1 MTTRRSAPVLLAPV
15 FVAATLFL
23 GACGSKGTTTTA
35 NKVSDSTTIAGG
47 ATTVVGAPTTLDA
60 NGNGPRPTF
69 DPALM
74 KPYTDCMKEHGVDAA
89 NLGRGGRGGRNG
101 QGDPNASSTDP
112 TTTTTVAN
120 AAPTTTLDP
129 AVVDAARTA
138 CADKRP
144 AGFGAGGQGGQGGVQ
159 GGVQNNQAMQAY
171 RSCLKDNGVTLPDRG
186 QPGQPG
192 QPGAQP
198 GQPGAQ
204 PGQPGDNQPT
214 EAQAGAAPTSPPTF
228 PKNSGSVDPNAPGS
242 PDGGQPD
249 PNNPQGGR
257 GGRGGP
263 LAGLDQNDPVV
274 KVAVEKCAVLLPQR
288 PADGTAS
295 TTTTA

>member
-1 MTTRRSAPVLLAPV
+1 
-15 FVAATLFL
+15 
-23 GACGSKGTTTTA
+23 
-35 NKVSDSTTIAGG
+35 
-47 ATTVVGAPTTLDA
+47 
-60 NGNGPRPTF
+60 
-69 DPALM
+69 M

-112 TTTTTVAN
+112 TTTDTTTTTTVAN

-186 QPGQPG
+186 QPGT
-192 QPGAQP
+192 
-198 GQPGAQ
+198 Q

-214 EAQAGAAPTSPPTF
+214 GAQGGAAPTSPPTF
-228 PKNSGSVDPNAPGS
+228 PKNNGSVDPNAPAS
-242 PDGGQPD
+242 PDGQPD
-249 PNNPQGGR
+249 PSNPQGGR

-274 KVAVEKCAVLLPQR
+274 KAAVEKCAVLLPQR